1 MSDIAENAL
10 ILLGIL
16 MEEGAT
22 GSRQLTAGELCA
34 KSGLSPDEF
43 DQADSFLLN
52 GRYVEGTMGGDKGRR
67 WLTSDG
73 INYYQTQIADRYPL
87 SQMAKR
93 AAKLIMTKIKTD
105 RDEVSGDKICAE
117 LEIDRETYVQTMQE
131 LADSGLIQE
140 PIQVQ
145 QPGFSFSGVNLT
157 AKGRRAVR
165 SNFKREGIGPVQQ
178 IGAIFQGPVSQSNI
192 QAVAQAYRSTVQQTI
207 EAADVEELRATIID
221 TIESMVNAI
230 KTDLT
235 TDQLA
240 VYAQAAREL
249 KNEINTDQPQPSRL
263 HVILRVLAFFG
274 DLEGTLELGERS
286 LKLAATIGP
295 SLVVLLQAISQLL
308 ASLP

>member
-1 MSDIAENAL
+1 MSDIVESAL

-22 GSRQLTAGELCA
+22 GSRQLTAGELRA

-43 DQADSFLLN
+43 DQADNFLLK
-52 GRYVEGTMGGDKGRR
+52 GHYVEGTMDGDKGGR
-67 WLTSDG
+67 WLTPDG
-73 INYYQTQIADRYPL
+73 INYYQAQMADRYPL

-93 AAKLIMTKIKTD
+93 AAKLIMIKAKTHKVY
-105 RDEVSGDKICAE
+105 RDEIRAE
-117 LEIDRETYVQTMQE
+117 LEIDEKTCAQTMQE
-131 LADSGLIQE
+131 LADFGLIQE
-140 PIQVQ
+140 SSQVQ
-145 QPGFSFSGVNLT
+145 QPGFSRVNLT
-157 AKGRRAVR
+157 AEGRRAVR
-165 SNFKREGIGPVQQ
+165 SNFKRESIGPVQQ

-207 EAADVEELRATIID
+207 EAADVEELRTTIID

-230 KTDLT
+230 KADLT

-240 VYAQAAREL
+240 VYAQAAHEL
-249 KNEINTDQPQPSRL
+249 KNEINADQPQPSRL
-263 HVILRVLAFFG
+263 HGILSILAFLG

-308 ASLP
+308 ASLR

>member
-22 GSRQLTAGELCA
+22 GPKELTAGELRA

-52 GRYVEGTMGGDKGRR
+52 GRYIEGTMGGDKGRR
-67 WLTSDG
+67 WLMPDG
-73 INYYQTQIADRYPL
+73 INYYQTQMADRYPL

-93 AAKLIMTKIKTD
+93 AAKLIMTKAKTD

-117 LEIDRETYVQTMQE
+117 LEIDRETYIQTMQE
-131 LADSGLIQE
+131 LADFRLIQE
-140 PIQVQ
+140 PFKVDQVD
-145 QPGFSFSGVNLT
+145 FLGVNLT

-165 SNFKREGIGPVQQ
+165 SNFKQEGIGPVQQ

-249 KNEINTDQPQPSRL
+249 KNEINADQPQPSRL
-263 HVILRVLAFFG
+263 HRILRVLAFFG

-295 SLVVLLQAISQLL
+295 SLVVLPQAISQLL
-308 ASLP
+308 ASLR